1 MFFLKSWEKDVVRF
15 QPQKKWVKGAM
26 GVYIYNMYICIYL
39 LIYLFKRG

>member
-26 GVYIYNMYICIYL
+26 GVYIYIYVYM
-39 LIYLFKRG
+39 YLFTYLFV

>member
-26 GVYIYNMYICIYL
+26 GVYIYMYM
-39 LIYLFKRG
+39 YLFTYLFV